1 MPEDIVQPAIPTT
14 PVEPAAGAPASVP
27 EETAAPAATGK
38 DLPDDVL
45 KIPAIQ
51 GIMAGAPPAFSA
63 DFATFEKLPEAK
75 VIASNKDAL
84 MNAGIAF
91 YHARMGNT
99 GVVFNQLKIS
109 PEQIKQADEAGQLGQ
124 IAPPFQQ
131 VNDMIK
137 ASGDQN
143 PVLAA
148 SAPQEGLASPTPPN
162 VPQASS
168 GAMPSPAPAS
178 VQTKLAGARSKNI
191 QPGSPTSGPKPGSGR
206 LLNAILKRAV

>member
-14 PVEPAAGAPASVP
+14 DVQAAAGAPPIA
-27 EETAAPAATGK
+27 EESLAAPSGK

-45 KIPAIQ
+45 RIPAIQ

-63 DFATFEKLPEAK
+63 DFASFEKMPEAK
-75 VIASNKDAL
+75 VIAANKDAL
-84 MNAGIAF
+84 MGAGIAF

-109 PEQIKQADEAGQLGQ
+109 PEQIKQADEAGQLAQ

-137 ASGDQN
+137 GSGDQN

-148 SAPQEGLASPTPPN
+148 GAPPEGLASPTPPN
-162 VPQASS
+162 VPQTAS
-168 GAMPSPAPAS
+168 GAMPAPAPAS
-178 VQTKLAGARSKNI
+178 VQTKLAGVRAKNSI
-191 QPGSPTSGPKPGSGR
+191 PGSPTSGPKPGSGR

>member
-1 MPEDIVQPAIPTT
+1 MPEDIVQPAVPPTS
-14 PVEPAAGAPASVP
+14 VEPAAGA
-27 EETAAPAATGK
+27 APAPADKGG

-45 KIPAIQ
+45 QIPAIQ

-75 VIASNKDAL
+75 VIAANKDAL
-84 MNAGIAF
+84 MGAGIVF

-109 PEQIKQADEAGQLGQ
+109 PEQIKQADEAGQLAQ
-124 IAPPFQQ
+124 VAPPFQQ

-137 ASGDQN
+137 ASGAEN
-143 PVLAA
+143 PVL
-148 SAPQEGLASPTPPN
+148 SAEMPQEGLASPTAPN
-162 VPQASS
+162 VPQTAS
-168 GAMPSPAPAS
+168 GAMPAPAPAS
-178 VQTKLAGARSKNI
+178 VQTKLAGARSKNL
-191 QPGSPTSGPKPGSGR
+191 QPGSPTSGAKPGSGR